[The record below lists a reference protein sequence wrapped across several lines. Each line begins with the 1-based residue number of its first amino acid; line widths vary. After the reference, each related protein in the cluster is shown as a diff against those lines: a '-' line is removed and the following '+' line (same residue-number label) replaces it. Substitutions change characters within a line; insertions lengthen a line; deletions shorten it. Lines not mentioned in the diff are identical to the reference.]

1 MRNMLNPRRF
11 SRVWNAGQQGLVV
24 ADATAVMLADR
35 QFELFGTNVVDGAVT
50 YVDDH
55 GLLLTTQGA
64 GLDQV
69 ILFPSDAGDNRS
81 VFREYNWGPENE
93 TSFETVI
100 RTGAFANVVSW
111 WAGLA
116 LTTPATIVV
125 GDDNDEIQ
133 FLAVQGTDTTW
144 QCATSVGGTDTIS
157 DSGIACEATTVY
169 HLAIRFDKERRPHF
183 FINEM
188 EVAVGPVCTAGTAI
202 LPRVAI
208 EEGSAAGKLMHVRSI
223 AMARNW
229 GVN

>member
-188 EVAVGPVCTAGTAI
+188 EVAVGPVCTAGTAV